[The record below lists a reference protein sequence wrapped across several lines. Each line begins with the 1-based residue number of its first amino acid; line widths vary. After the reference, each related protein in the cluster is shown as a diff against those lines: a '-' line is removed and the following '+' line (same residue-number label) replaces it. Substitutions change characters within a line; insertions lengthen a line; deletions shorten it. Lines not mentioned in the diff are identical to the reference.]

1 MSAGYSSIALLGY
14 LGHDPEMVRAE
25 RGTRGARFS
34 VAVNRAWRDESGN
47 RQKETDWYRV
57 IAWGQLAETC
67 LGYLSKG
74 RLVFIAGR
82 PRVRQWEDEEGEQR
96 EQVQVLAR
104 RVIFLDR
111 PELDEEDVED

>member
-57 IAWGQLAETC
+57 IAGASWRKPASAICPRVGLC
-67 LGYLSKG
+67 LLP
-74 RLVFIAGR
+74 AGR
-82 PRVRQWEDEEGEQR
+82 ACGNGKMRKESNASRFRFWRGESSFSIGR
-96 EQVQVLAR
+96 S
-104 RVIFLDR
+104 
-111 PELDEEDVED
+111 